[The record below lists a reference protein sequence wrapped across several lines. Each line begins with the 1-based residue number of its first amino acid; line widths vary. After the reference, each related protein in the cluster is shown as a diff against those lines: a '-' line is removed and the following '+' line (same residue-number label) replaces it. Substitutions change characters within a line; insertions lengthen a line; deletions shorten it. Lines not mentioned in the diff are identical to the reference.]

1 MWCLEEVDVQYL
13 TGNVLLSPGK
23 EEGEGKEKQEAQ
35 KGEDGKL

>member
-1 MWCLEEVDVQYL
+1 MEEVDVQYL

-23 EEGEGKEKQEAQ
+23 EEEVEGKEKQEAQ